1 MSKEIN
7 FGPLNKS
14 DPEALGKIMTTVLM
28 TGSSEFNLTLATG
41 LKVIMDEILNDGNRL
56 LLLKGELDGMGKNA
70 LNICPDV
77 LWYKKEWV

>member
-7 FGPLNKS
+7 FGPLNNS
-14 DPEALGKIMTTVLM
+14 DPEALGKMDV
-28 TGSSEFNLTLATG
+28 TLH
-41 LKVIMDEILNDGNRL
+41 DGNRL